1 MNQSTVYENNIF
13 PEFSSLLNLLLRYC
27 TFGKTSFVTSELK
40 KYFIQFRINRN
51 QLDLL
56 IINFRKMKDH
66 GFLFLLSFN
75 LLVKHQFCKN
85 IVCSLKQN
93 ICLSRRQKNAHV
105 PVFSFLNFIFT
116 NVGLRDIKDHILG
129 IKDFQKHILQKQFQ
143 ASVCLPQKVLLIA

>member
-1 MNQSTVYENNIF
+1 MNQSTLYENNIF

-27 TFGKTSFVTSELK
+27 TFGKTSFVTSELR
-40 KYFIQFRINRN
+40 KYFIQFRIKRN

-56 IINFRKMKDH
+56 IIDFQKMEDH

-105 PVFSFLNFIFT
+105 PVFGFLNFIFT
-116 NVGLRDIKDHILG
+116 NVGLRDIKDHIPG
-129 IKDFQKHILQKQFQ
+129 IKDFQKHFLQK
-143 ASVCLPQKVLLIA
+143 